1 MSDEPLYVDPE
12 RLAAHARPYE
22 SASHDWARLKSRVTD
37 IRARY
42 AGVWGDDDLGRQF
55 GPSFLEGLDSVEG
68 RVNVVSTTL
77 GYYGEGLVENGRIY
91 GEAREDA
98 DQSTYLLLVDSE
110 TVGGYAA
117 PDDPNAPARPFMTP
131 EGTTY
136 APVEGTEQPL
146 LRRGVISRGRTLTPD
161 DEGETTPLKP
171 LLAGRRVALRS
182 EHVKGER
189 VQGERAEAEPV
200 EGETYEPGEE
210 FQGTPRLLVRG
221 RLLTPDD
228 ETTPVRPALRMRR
241 GAVVERGTTPL
252 DPLLPGRR
260 GALAEPETTPL
271 EPLQS
276 HVFYRSVHPATPV
289 DPAIPA
295 VPAEEP
301 E

>member
-55 GPSFLEGLDSVEG
+55 GPSFTEGLDSVEG

-77 GYYGEGLVENGRIY
+77 GYYSEGLVENGKIY

-110 TVGGYAA
+110 MVGGYEA
-117 PDDPNAPARPFMTP
+117 PADPNAPARRYMTP
-131 EGTTY
+131 EG
-136 APVEGTEQPL
+136 EGTERPL
-146 LRRGVISRGRTLTPD
+146 LRRAMTIQGRILTPAE
-161 DEGETTPLKP
+161 EGEVTPLRP
-171 LLAGRRVALRS
+171 MLASRRLA
-182 EHVKGER
+182 
-189 VQGERAEAEPV
+189 V
-200 EGETYEPGEE
+200 EGETYQPDEE
-210 FQGTPRLLVRG
+210 GQATPRLLARG
-221 RLLTPDD
+221 KLLTPDD
-228 ETTPVRPALRMRR
+228 ELTPLKPALLMRR
-241 GAVVERGTTPL
+241 EAVADPGTAPLEPLLPARREAVVE
-252 DPLLPGRR
+252 
-260 GALAEPETTPL
+260 PETPL
-271 EPLQS
+271 EPTRS
-276 HVFYRSVHPATPV
+276 HVFYRSVHPATP
-289 DPAIPA
+289 AIPA